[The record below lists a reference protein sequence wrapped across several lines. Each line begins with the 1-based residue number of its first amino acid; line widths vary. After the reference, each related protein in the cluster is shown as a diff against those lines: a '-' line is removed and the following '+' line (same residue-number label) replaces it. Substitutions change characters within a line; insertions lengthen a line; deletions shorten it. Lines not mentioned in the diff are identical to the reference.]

1 MPLVTDANGVAS
13 WIDDADLEA
22 AFRAAAGSTADSAV
36 ENGTSP
42 AAAHGISPTAVV
54 TNTDVLGVPNPT
66 PASPP
71 LTVEQWCA
79 TVFEADVAHALV
91 DGQAVPEDL
100 VADPPRTFRAVMS
113 SLGQWVGSA
122 TGAVTR
128 LLARGSYDSIVLA
141 ALRPSAV
148 MAQTPSAADYQKGGP
163 PRGGP
168 SQSMSWVGS
177 DQPDSACN
185 TMTRDGSGQ
194 TGPACNTQRPPLTF
208 EQWCAKGFEADV
220 AHALVDGQAVPED
233 PVADPPRTFRAV
245 MSSLGQWVGSAT
257 GAVTRLLA
265 RG

>member
-22 AFRAAAGSTADSAV
+22 AFRAAAGSTADGAV
-36 ENGTSP
+36 ANGTPP
-42 AAAHGISPTAVV
+42 AAAQGTFSPAVV

-79 TVFEADVAHALV
+79 SVFEADVAHALV

-148 MAQTPSAADYQKGGP
+148 MAQMPSAADYQKGGP
-163 PRGGP
+163 PSGGP
-168 SQSMSWVGS
+168 SQSMPLKGVG
-177 DQPDSACN
+177 
-185 TMTRDGSGQ
+185 T
-194 TGPACNTQRPPLTF
+194 
-208 EQWCAKGFEADV
+208 
-220 AHALVDGQAVPED
+220 
-233 PVADPPRTFRAV
+233 
-245 MSSLGQWVGSAT
+245 AT
-257 GAVTRLLA
+257 GAGSRLRA

>member
-1 MPLVTDANGVAS
+1 MPLVTDADGVAS

-42 AAAHGISPTAVV
+42 AAAHGTSPTAVV

-79 TVFEADVAHALV
+79 KGFEADVAHALV

-148 MAQTPSAADYQKGGP
+148 MAQTPSAADYQRGVRLAAGP
-163 PRGGP
+163 PNL
-168 SQSMSWVGS
+168 
-177 DQPDSACN
+177 C
-185 TMTRDGSGQ
+185 
-194 TGPACNTQRPPLTF
+194 L
-208 EQWCAKGFEADV
+208 
-220 AHALVDGQAVPED
+220 
-233 PVADPPRTFRAV
+233 
-245 MSSLGQWVGSAT
+245 
-257 GAVTRLLA
+257 
-265 RG
+265 

>member
-22 AFRAAAGSTADSAV
+22 AFRAAAGSTADGAV
-36 ENGTSP
+36 ANGTPP
-42 AAAHGISPTAVV
+42 AAAQGTFSPAVV

-79 TVFEADVAHALV
+79 KGFEADVAHALV

-168 SQSMSWVGS
+168 SQSMTWVGS

-185 TMTRDGSGQ
+185 TMTRDGLGQ

-233 PVADPPRTFRAV
+233 LVADPPRTFRL
-245 MSSLGQWVGSAT
+245 SEP
-257 GAVTRLLA
+257 
-265 RG
+265 